1 MHSTICLADA
11 TVCAKAKY
19 GFPTR
24 LIFFLLDCTMQPLIL
39 VFQHRSSFAI
49 IIRQLLRVDAAVN
62 PDVQPAP
69 ELSYELVSPHE
80 HFKMITSTG
89 ELELIDEV

>member
-1 MHSTICLADA
+1 MLLFAPKQNTGSPPALFFSFSTA
-11 TVCAKAKY
+11 
-19 GFPTR
+19 
-24 LIFFLLDCTMQPLIL
+24 TMQPQIL